1 MANIRVGLQPGAGAM
16 TPDESLLLVVHAGS
30 NDMAVIR
37 PAARALSTLLPVGL
51 RPQGVAVK
59 VLPPDSVAGSG
70 GTSAGGVLESHA
82 DAK

>member
-1 MANIRVGLQPGAGAM
+1 VANIRVGLQPGAGAL

-30 NDMAVIR
+30 NDMAVVR

-59 VLPPDSVAGSG
+59 VLPLESTGGSG
-70 GTSAGGVLESHA
+70 GTSAGDVLDSQP